1 MSTKTIKNQ
10 KPGFLAEFRTFAV
23 KGDAFN
29 LAIAVVVGNAF
40 SAVVNGLVANIIT
53 PLLGLVT
60 GSGDTD
66 IKNLSITLRP
76 LHLGEQAANAQ
87 PLLLQYGAFLQTIIN
102 FLIITLSIFVVFKL
116 LSHARTR
123 LFRQGADAVPEAQ
136 KSAQERLLEEIR
148 DLLKAGK

>member
-1 MSTKTIKNQ
+1 MQTKQTKNKKQ
-10 KPGFLAEFRTFAV
+10 GFIAEFRTFAI

-40 SAVVNGLVANIIT
+40 SAVVQGLVANIIT

-66 IKNLSITLRP
+66 VKNLSLTLRP
-76 LHLGEQAANAQ
+76 LHLGGDGSVSQ

-102 FLIITLSIFVVFKL
+102 FLIISLSIFVVFKL

-123 LFRQGADAVPEAQ
+123 LFRQGEDAVPAAQ
-136 KSAQERLLEEIR
+136 KPAQERLLEEIR
-148 DLLKAGK
+148 DLLKARK

>member
-1 MSTKTIKNQ
+1 MQAKETKNKKQ
-10 KPGFLAEFRTFAV
+10 GFVAEFRTFAV

-40 SAVVNGLVANIIT
+40 SAVVQGLVADIIT
-53 PLLGLVT
+53 PLLGLIT

-66 IKNLSITLRP
+66 VKNLSLTLRP
-76 LHLGEQAANAQ
+76 LRLGETAANAT

-102 FLIITLSIFVVFKL
+102 FLIITFSIFVVFKL
-116 LSHARTR
+116 LSHARTK
-123 LFRQGADAVPEAQ
+123 LFRQGDDAVPAAQ
-136 KSAQERLLEEIR
+136 KPAQERLLEEIR